1 MKIKNKTVIILLLI
15 VLAAVSAAVFYYIYK
30 DKITYRYNSY
40 IAHHHNY
47 EVYGGM
53 TDELKDSY
61 LFDDMQSGKSF
72 CFLGD
77 SITSGTVTYGIHWY
91 QPLIQ
96 YIKGDV
102 SYLSYPGWEIKHL
115 IDHRDIIL
123 KADVYVIAIGINDA
137 LTLGEKSI
145 TPSEFTDSCSYLA
158 GRLKNINPDAVIYFI
173 APWNYL
179 GFDDKRMQRGDEF
192 RKALGEW
199 CERTEYRFINP
210 DPVITEAFAKE
221 GAAKFMY
228 NNFHPKAPEGIE
240 LFSYAVLKSAHEQRV
255 SNT

>member
-1 MKIKNKTVIILLLI
+1 MNKTIFIVLLI
-15 VLAAVSAAVFYYIYK
+15 ALTIVAGLLFYSKYK
-30 DKITYRYNSY
+30 DRIKARYSSY
-40 IAHHHNY
+40 LAHKHTY
-47 EVYGGM
+47 EVYGGL
-53 TDELKDSY
+53 TNELKDSY

-102 SYLSYPGWEIKHL
+102 TYVSYPGWEVKHL
-115 IDHRDIIL
+115 IDHRYIIV

-137 LTLGEKSI
+137 LTIGEKSI
-145 TPSEFTDSCSYLA
+145 SPSVFTERCSFLA
-158 GRLKNINPDAVIYFI
+158 GRIKNINPDAVIYFI

-179 GFDDKRMQRGDEF
+179 GFDDVRMKRGDEF
-192 RKALGEW
+192 REALGEW
-199 CERTEYRFINP
+199 CKRTEYRFINP
-210 DPVITEAFAKE
+210 APIITEAFAKE

-240 LFSYAVLKSAHEQRV
+240 LFSYAVLKSAHEQKA